1 MEITMTIRRIG
12 MKSIWRRA
20 FVVSLFLFVTISCAI
35 GQLEDAPSWYE
46 AVVTA
51 VVDGDTIQIQFVDD
65 PPPDCSWNE
74 RVRFIGVDTPELY
87 TVPAEYYAREART
100 YTNRYYQKNVLIEF
114 DSVSS
119 TRDQYGRLLAY
130 VYNDINQIPLTNNSF
145 PKDMDS
151 SMVSLHLILNEC
163 MIQECRTRCPC
174 KSKRLW
180 GLGGE

>member
-1 MEITMTIRRIG
+1 
-12 MKSIWRRA
+12 MKNIWRRA
-20 FVVSLFLFVTISCAI
+20 LVVSLFFFVTVSCVI

-87 TVPAEYYAREART
+87 KVPADYYAREARE
-100 YTNRYYQKNVLIEF
+100 YTNRFYSKIVLIEF
-114 DSVSS
+114 DSVSGI
-119 TRDQYGRLLAY
+119 RDRYGRLLAY
-130 VYNDINQIPLTNNSF
+130 VYNDINQMPINKQLIAGGYGYYYGDFAFNPE
-145 PKDMDS
+145 K
-151 SMVSLHLILNEC
+151 MVEFKNAE
-163 MIQECRTRCPC
+163 QDARANQRG
-174 KSKRLW
+174 LW

>member
-1 MEITMTIRRIG
+1 MTIRRIG

-130 VYNDINQIPLTNNSF
+130 VYNDINQIPIN
-145 PKDMDS
+145 KQ
-151 SMVSLHLILNEC
+151 LISEGYGFFYGEFAFDPERMYEFKNAE
-163 MIQECRTRCPC
+163 QDARANQRG
-174 KSKRLW
+174 LW